1 MNMLYEGIRQLIE
14 LLYAVC
20 GDYGIAI
27 VLITVIVRLCMIP
40 FNRKQRASM
49 KKQQVINRKAE
60 EIKNKYKNRQDKM
73 TAELQK
79 LYREEGTGSMGCLS
93 ALLQLPVMIVLY
105 NGIRLAVAVNET
117 TVLLPWIPTL
127 LARDSTYIL
136 PVITVFVQMFPQ
148 ILPYIGFFRKLNLQK
163 MSLPMILILLF
174 SNSWF
179 AVMLPAGIE
188 LYYMVSGLVT
198 AGEQIGGYVWE
209 LKGMEN
215 CL

>member
-79 LYREEGTGSMGCLS
+79 LYQEEGTGSMGCLS

>member
-1 MNMLYEGIRQLIE
+1 
-14 LLYAVC
+14 
-20 GDYGIAI
+20 
-27 VLITVIVRLCMIP
+27 
-40 FNRKQRASM
+40 M

-188 LYYMVSGLVT
+188 LYYMVFGLVT

>member
-60 EIKNKYKNRQDKM
+60 GIKNKYKNRQDKM

-79 LYREEGTGSMGCLS
+79 LYQEEGTGSMGCLS